1 MFESD
6 PGQAANRRAVGLTN
20 SGSLLQPPPGP
31 WEHLPP
37 RHRSLPARE
46 SVACRAEPPPA
57 ISTRIACALSVRA
70 PRPGSLVSSPL
81 VLRCNI
87 LAERSD
93 CRYPGNF
100 GTSCSRHETGS
111 RGWRQRW
118 QISVLKKTQCLEA
131 QQRIESIAV
140 NRARRPQRFRQIH
153 TMLQHRC
160 DIIIILGFGSILH
173 DLYLGGRQIKQ
184 RRHPNARLLHPLW
197 LPNPTQFQVSEKR
210 NFHRALSV
218 YETRERVGGGLQAL
232 RFCKP
237 GNPLFKFA
245 WQKRE
250 IRKEIEV
257 YRRPVPQSQCDC
269 RTAVQNEPLR
279 YPREHLPDGTLW
291 RGQHFHMWLQNA
303 HTFGFCLG
311 ATSNE
316 TTRPAG
322 APRYC
327 VPAVLCVTPGIKES
341 AVSLTLSKS
350 AKCGRFIY
358 PRRVLKF
365 RRGTFRWPLPA

>member
-1 MFESD
+1 MTS
-6 PGQAANRRAVGLTN
+6 RRI
-20 SGSLLQPPPGP
+20 
-31 WEHLPP
+31 
-37 RHRSLPARE
+37 HR
-46 SVACRAEPPPA
+46 
-57 ISTRIACALSVRA
+57 
-70 PRPGSLVSSPL
+70 
-81 VLRCNI
+81 
-87 LAERSD
+87 
-93 CRYPGNF
+93 
-100 GTSCSRHETGS
+100 
-111 RGWRQRW
+111 RQRW

-218 YETRERVGGGLQAL
+218 YETRERVGGRLQTL

-245 WQKRE
+245 RQKRE

-257 YRRPVPQSQCDC
+257 YRRPVSQSQGDC
-269 RTAVQNEPLR
+269 RTTVQNEPLR
-279 YPREHLPDGTLW
+279 YPREHFPDGTLR

-303 HTFGFCLG
+303 HTF
-311 ATSNE
+311 
-316 TTRPAG
+316 
-322 APRYC
+322 
-327 VPAVLCVTPGIKES
+327 VLCPLALTPEGEGI
-341 AVSLTLSKS
+341 L
-350 AKCGRFIY
+350 
-358 PRRVLKF
+358 
-365 RRGTFRWPLPA
+365 RGAHYCIAGEYETAWWV